1 MELENRVAIITGG
14 ARGIGAAIAELF
26 VERGAAVVLADVN
39 KQTVDETAARLKS
52 KGARALGVQV
62 DITDRASVKAMADAA
77 IAEFGKI
84 DILIN
89 NAGIANFKNAM
100 EGTDDE
106 WDKVVSVNLT
116 GTQNVCKAVVPY
128 MEKAK
133 YGKIVSISSM
143 AARVGGLKVATDYT
157 ASKAGV
163 IGIAKSWARYGASR
177 GILSNA
183 IAPGPTASEM
193 AADNFDV
200 STMPLGRIGKPLD
213 IAYAALFLASYMSD
227 YITGITLD
235 VNGGQYL
242 P

>member
-1 MELENRVAIITGG
+1 MELENRVALITGG

-39 KQTVDETAARLKS
+39 KATVEETAAKLREG
-52 KGARALGVQV
+52 GAKALGLQV
-62 DITDRASVKAMADAA
+62 DITDRSSVKVMVDAA
-77 IAEFGKI
+77 IKEYGKI

-106 WDKVVSVNLT
+106 WDKVILVNMT
-116 GTQNVCKAVVPY
+116 GTQNVCKAVIPH
-128 MEKAK
+128 MEKAG
-133 YGKIVSISSM
+133 YGKVVSISSM

-157 ASKAGV
+157 SSKAGV

-183 IAPGPTASEM
+183 IAPGPTASDM

-200 STMPLGRIGKPLD
+200 STMPLGRIGQPKD
-213 IAYAALFLASYMSD
+213 IAYAALFLSSYMSD